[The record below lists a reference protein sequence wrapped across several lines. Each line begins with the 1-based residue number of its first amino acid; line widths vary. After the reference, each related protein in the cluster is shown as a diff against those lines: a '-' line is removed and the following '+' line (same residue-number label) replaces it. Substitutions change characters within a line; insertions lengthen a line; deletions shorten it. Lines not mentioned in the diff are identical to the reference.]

1 MNFSLI
7 FKWLIDSFRRQKID
21 YALIGGFGMHASGV
35 VRTTRDIDFLIPQD
49 AVPVVKKL
57 MTSHGYKCIHESED
71 VSNYLG
77 TKIELGRVDFL
88 HAHRSYT
95 RAMLARAASKKILD
109 GKFELRVLG
118 PEDLIGLKVQSMA
131 NDPSRYNRDMS
142 DIESLISENRAT
154 LNMQLI
160 REYFKLFGLERTL
173 EDVMKR
179 VSHVKPD

>member
-1 MNFSLI
+1 M
-7 FKWLIDSFRRQKID
+7 
-21 YALIGGFGMHASGV
+21 
-35 VRTTRDIDFLIPQD
+35 
-49 AVPVVKKL
+49 
-57 MTSHGYKCIHESED
+57 
-71 VSNYLG
+71 SNYLG

-173 EDVMKR
+173 
-179 VSHVKPD
+179 